1 MTGNLFCSTDSLLFA
16 LQQGGTWMS
25 FKGYDDILAEF
36 AHLRVRISA
45 LAEFGFRRKG
55 KSGWE
60 YVAPIDGTSLECRVF
75 ISARGV
81 IAEKVVDRASDD
93 DYAL

>member
-1 MTGNLFCSTDSLLFA
+1 
-16 LQQGGTWMS
+16 MS